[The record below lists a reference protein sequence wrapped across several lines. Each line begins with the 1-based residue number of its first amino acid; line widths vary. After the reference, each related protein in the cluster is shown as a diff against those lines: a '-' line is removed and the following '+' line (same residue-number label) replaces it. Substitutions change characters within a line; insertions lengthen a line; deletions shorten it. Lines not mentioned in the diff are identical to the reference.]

1 MKHALFITGT
11 DTDVGKTIV
20 TATLLRALRAR
31 GINAASMKPAQTGAT
46 RIDGIWRSPDLDLH
60 HQAANLHVDDATYG
74 LMVPYCYEPACSPH
88 LAGRLVDTYPDIPQI
103 IECAERLLQA
113 YEVLLIEG
121 AGGLMAPLD
130 EDLVMLNLIVALDV
144 PALVVARTGLGTIN
158 HSLLTLAELAAAQ
171 VPVAGLVF
179 TQTTPVHDAVLENEN
194 PRCVSRLSNTPVLG
208 ILSHQP
214 DELPDWDRFA
224 HELSGLDAIVDLL
237 R

>member
-1 MKHALFITGT
+1 MKHTLFITGT

-31 GINAASMKPAQTGAT
+31 GINAASMKPVQTGAT
-46 RIDGIWRSPDLDLH
+46 SIDGMWRAPDLDLH
-60 HQAANLHVDDATYG
+60 HQAANLHVDDATYA
-74 LMVPYCYEPACSPH
+74 LMAPYCYEPACSPH
-88 LAGRLVDTYPDIPQI
+88 LAGRLLNVYPDIPEI
-103 IECAERLLQA
+103 LDCASALLNK

-130 EDLVMLNLIVALDV
+130 EDLVMLNLIVALDS

-158 HSLLTLAELAAAQ
+158 HSLLTLAELAAAE
-171 VPVAGLVF
+171 VPVPGLVF
-179 TQTTPVHDAVLENEN
+179 TQTTPVTDALLELEN

-208 ILSHQP
+208 VLSHQAE
-214 DELPDWDRFA
+214 ELPNWDWFA
-224 HELSGLDAIVDLL
+224 HELSGLDAIIDVL